1 MPKGDRTGPMG
12 TAPRT
17 GRTMGYCSG
26 YSVPGFMTPGAGYGY
41 GQGMG
46 YGRGWGRGMGLGR
59 TRGRGR
65 FCNQPYPA
73 ADFFP
78 PIPGFRTPYNPW
90 GAAEITPEQ
99 EQIILKSEAKILK
112 DEIAQIEKRIK
123 ELEGE
128 KK

>member
-1 MPKGDRTGPMG
+1 
-12 TAPRT
+12 
-17 GRTMGYCSG
+17 MGYCSG
-26 YSVPGFMTPGAGYGY
+26 YSVPGFMTPGAGYG
-41 GQGMG
+41 
-46 YGRGWGRGMGLGR
+46 RGWGLGMGLGR

-65 FCNQPYPA
+65 FWGQPYPA

-78 PIPGFRTPYNPW
+78 PIPGFRTPYDPW

-123 ELEGE
+123 ELGGE